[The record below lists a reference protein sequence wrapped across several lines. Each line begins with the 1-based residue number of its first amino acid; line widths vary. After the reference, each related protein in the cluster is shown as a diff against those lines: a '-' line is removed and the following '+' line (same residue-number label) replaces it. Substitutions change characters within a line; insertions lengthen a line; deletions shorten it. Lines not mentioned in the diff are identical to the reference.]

1 MGEIIPYM
9 TWYTHPVTSL
19 FDGVLSLVWRL
30 RVSDQ
35 RAQGFSLATRDR
47 PFSREVL
54 CVQEGARLASADR
67 NEDISHFTQAK
78 TQAISHYKPAIHISF
93 TAHTYLAR
101 DLQIFNQFNLHI
113 RHHDH
118 SLHHDHS
125 F

>member
-9 TWYTHPVTSL
+9 TWYIHPVTSL
-19 FDGVLSLVWRL
+19 FDGVLSLAWRL

-67 NEDISHFTQAK
+67 NEDISHFTFHTSNLTLQASNPYFIYN
-78 TQAISHYKPAIHISF
+78 T
-93 TAHTYLAR
+93 
-101 DLQIFNQFNLHI
+101 
-113 RHHDH
+113 
-118 SLHHDHS
+118 
-125 F
+125 